1 MSKVIKDGNFTIVK
15 VPLKDLQSLVRFV
28 AHSVEKNPDKV
39 LKLSEQIVRGDLM
52 LQDDYVEQLSAV
64 LDVDDWSIVLDGPE
78 ALELCDELAENIYEE
93 PKEGFGPVLKAE
105 KERHLRIVKV
115 CVDCHKG
122 FILYTASINQQI
134 LPTVNLI

>member
-1 MSKVIKDGNFTIVK
+1 MGDKMSKVIKDGNFTIVK

-52 LQDDYVEQLSAV
+52 LQDKYVEELSAV

-78 ALELCDELAENIYEE
+78 ALQLCDELAESIYDE

-105 KERHLRIVKV
+105 KQRHLRIVKV
-115 CVDCHKG
+115 CVECHKG
-122 FILYTASINQQI
+122 FIKGESHDCEAN
-134 LPTVNLI
+134 

>member
-1 MSKVIKDGNFTIVK
+1 MGDKMSKVIKDGNFTIVK

-64 LDVDDWSIVLDGPE
+64 LDVDNWSIVLDGPE
-78 ALELCDELAENIYEE
+78 ALQLCDELAESIYDE

-115 CVDCHKG
+115 CVECHKG
-122 FILYTASINQQI
+122 FIKGESHDCEAK
-134 LPTVNLI
+134 